1 MSGQIQG
8 LQLYLGHPKNDHMF
22 KTIPP
27 LLLLIVLF
35 LLVGCNQSNPV
46 IADEAA
52 YVKSIEEW
60 QHQRLER
67 LKNKNGWL
75 SLAGLY
81 WLREGENSF
90 GSDSSNLIVFP
101 EKADDFGG
109 TLHLEDSI
117 VTLSVAEG
125 VEITINDSLVT
136 KIQLN
141 NDHQDKTTYLQQGD
155 LAWYII
161 KRGERYGIRLRDH
174 KHPRISE
181 LDHIPSYPIQS
192 SYVVEATLEPF
203 ETPLSMTVATPLEGY
218 TETYEVPGLLKFK
231 LRGKNLELHPFASGS
246 GYFLVIADE
255 TTTIDTYGAGRFMY
269 ATPDSTGRIILD
281 FNKAYNPPCA
291 FSPFATCPMPPREN
305 ILEVAIEAG
314 EKSVHLD

>member
-1 MSGQIQG
+1 MVKFGEYN
-8 LQLYLGHPKNDHMF
+8 YLWSFKKNYRML
-22 KTIPP
+22 KTNP
-27 LLLLIVLF
+27 LF
-35 LLVGCNQSNPV
+35 LLLAVLIFSVGCNRSNTV
-46 IADEAA
+46 ITDEAA
-52 YVKSIEEW
+52 YVESVEAW

-81 WLREGENSF
+81 WLEQGENSF
-90 GSDSSNLIVFP
+90 GSDSSNKIVFP
-101 EKADDFGG
+101 EKADAFGG
-109 TLHLEDSI
+109 TLILEDSI

-125 VEITINDSLVT
+125 VRITANDSLVT
-136 KIQLN
+136 WAVLK
-141 NDHQDKTTYLQQGD
+141 NDHEEQTTQLQQGD
-155 LAWYII
+155 LAWYIV

-174 KHPRISE
+174 KHPRIDE

-203 ETPLSMTVATPLEGY
+203 ETPLTMTVATPLDGY
-218 TETYEVPGLLKFK
+218 TETYEVPGILKFK
-231 LRGKNLELHPFASGS
+231 LRGKNLELHPFTSGN
-246 GYFLVIADE
+246 GYFLVIADQ
-255 TTTIDTYGAGRFMY
+255 TTTIETYGAGRFMY

-305 ILEVAIEAG
+305 ILDVAIEAG

>member
-1 MSGQIQG
+1 M
-8 LQLYLGHPKNDHMF
+8 L

-27 LLLLIVLF
+27 FLLLFVLF
-35 LLVGCNQSNPV
+35 LLVGCNRSNPV
-46 IADEAA
+46 ITDEAA

-81 WLREGENSF
+81 WLEQGENRF
-90 GSDSSNLIVFP
+90 GSDPTNQIVFP
-101 EKADDFGG
+101 EKADAFGG
-109 TLHLEDSI
+109 TLLLKDSI
-117 VTLSVAEG
+117 VTLNVAEG
-125 VEITINDSLVT
+125 VQITIGDSLVT
-136 KIQLN
+136 NIQLN
-141 NDHQDKTTYLQQGD
+141 NDHQDQTTHLQQGD

-161 KRGERYGIRLRDH
+161 KRGERFGIRLRDH
-174 KHPRISE
+174 KHPRIGE

-203 ETPLSMTVATPLEGY
+203 ETPLTMTVATPLEGY

-231 LRGKNLELHPFASGS
+231 LRGKYLELHPFASGR

-269 ATPDSTGRIILD
+269 AMPDSTGRIILD

-305 ILEVAIEAG
+305 ILDVAIEAG